1 MKIKRIYAV
10 SPLSLLALSA
20 CGSGSSSEGDS
31 AQNALINLSGNVLN
45 GPLKNAL
52 VFIDRDGDGVQ
63 GNLEP
68 NLRTTATGQYDFN
81 DAYLTE
87 QLFTDDQITALAAD
101 INAGSYSIVAQSDNL
116 TTVKYPG
123 DDVEQ
128 QAGAFT
134 LSAPSGAT
142 VVTPITTLV
151 DGMGAGVDV
160 DDVAAA
166 LGLQVSGKDLLT
178 YNPFTTLD
186 GNAVAVEKV
195 SMQVLTALETLAK
208 AAQGVLSTDD
218 AGQAGQIA
226 VSSLVS
232 VIQSKIATNAA
243 KADGVADITLDLVS
257 TGSADITQVL
267 TNLKTNIAAVDT
279 NNAAYSGSNL
289 NDPNITNAISNSII
303 NVNSLIDAVED
314 LSSEGTKDLFA
325 TAKLN
330 AEAVNKAVVDGD
342 ESAIEFDDL
351 AALSTAVSDKA
362 PTDITAEVLGAVTA
376 TALPEVVENEAGRD
390 VQIVLGLENFEVSRE
405 YIVERLTIDGV
416 APEEAAVDAAM
427 TAAITEFKDKRESYT
442 FEIVDVEGSD
452 GNLFKIA
459 KITDSTDNNEQKY
472 VLQLKE
478 TEALD
483 FESSSHTGGVYSV
496 WVKGYDDVGKS
507 IIKEI
512 KIQTKDVN
520 EAPILSEKA
529 ATAHEDVSFSY
540 VIPATDPEGDDL
552 TFSVVSELPSWLE
565 FSSSTGTLFG
575 TPTNADV
582 GVYSISVSMT
592 DSNSLTSTET
602 LTVTVQ
608 NVNDD
613 PEFKTT
619 PTREATQGQAYSTVF
634 EVSDVDNQAS
644 DLKVTLNE
652 EISADWLSFDPN
664 TNTLSGTPSSS
675 DVSTEGVSSSV
686 SLTVSDGS
694 GGSEL
699 LSFDIIV
706 SNVNDPPEIAAITAA
721 TVTEGAPGETVAS
734 EGISGTIAVTDPD
747 TGFVEETVTVALGG
761 ATDNVKAGTYGS
773 LTFDPTDNSYVYAP
787 DEAAIGALTEG
798 QAVTDEF
805 NFIATDSNSAM
816 GSAVFTVNV
825 TGTNDKPVI
834 TVGDDD
840 LSQLSDLSSGAQVG
854 LITASDDADS
864 AADISYALTSAS
876 DANDN
881 ASFEIVDGNMLKLKD
896 DVVTNRSEK
905 SSYSVEIVATD
916 SGALVSEAKTLTISV
931 SSVNSAPA
939 VTDFSVDVQ
948 SGTLALGDEI
958 NFTALLNE
966 AVNEGSSFAVTLSNG
981 ATFDM
986 NRSATSKTTF
996 TGTYTVAKDHDVS
1009 GDNVLSISSYSSGS
1023 VVEDN
1028 YAENGS
1034 PQALKSSDDTIT
1046 IGTVKIDALPPT
1058 ATLDAS
1064 GHTYNATTGTL
1075 ALKGTDFGTLGV
1087 SDGGSVK
1094 EILDF
1099 SKLTWNVDGQNS
1111 VTMVM
1116 SVSDISTAI
1125 ATDSSNL
1132 SVVLTSAAQAN
1143 LHNLSGFGGSA
1154 DTGGTADVIN
1164 FDIGF
1169 LRDAAGNPSSTQN
1182 ALNANVAMTDTAS
1195 PTYSSFSSSTVGNAT
1210 LLGVGDAI
1218 TMNLTFS
1225 EALGAGST
1233 ASIVLSNGGT
1243 VQLTVSGTDAK
1254 VLTGD
1259 YVVSIDDDDVRGSD
1273 SITLSSMP
1281 LFTVA
1286 DISGNIL
1293 SSPGVAAVDAGS
1305 LSSIEIDATPPEATI
1320 ANTGH
1325 QYDAST
1331 GILSLVGTNLTTL
1344 LDDPAV
1350 TNVVGQLD
1358 LTKLTWNIDVA
1369 GSVTMA
1375 MAADDITS
1383 AVVTNATTLTITL
1396 SNSGKTN
1403 LHALAGFGGTASTG
1417 GTADGIDVAVG
1428 FLLDAAGNGSSGQ
1441 SNPIAAADVTFNDVT
1456 APTISTITSTPGTAA
1471 AFGVEDKITF
1481 TAQLSENIK
1490 SGSSMNITLSNDATV
1505 TLTGDGS
1512 DTITGDYVVDSEDS
1526 DTKLDALNNPI
1537 GLSIA
1542 NFAVNSLVDISG
1554 NALSDSL
1561 DISTV
1566 DNITANTIDTTSPR
1580 VLISQFLDSSN
1591 ELVVAFNE
1599 AVTDASITALETA
1612 LRGLDA
1618 IADDASIS
1626 TSDKI
1631 TAKIA
1636 VNNSAAI
1643 PDNNI
1648 LDVADFN
1655 VEDLTGNVLTITT
1668 LDIA

>member
-1 MKIKRIYAV
+1 MNN
-10 SPLSLLALSA
+10 SA
-20 CGSGSSSEGDS
+20 
-31 AQNALINLSGNVLN
+31 I
-45 GPLKNAL
+45 
-52 VFIDRDGDGVQ
+52 
-63 GNLEP
+63 
-68 NLRTTATGQYDFN
+68 
-81 DAYLTE
+81 
-87 QLFTDDQITALAAD
+87 TD
-101 INAGSYSIVAQSDNL
+101 
-116 TTVKYPG
+116 
-123 DDVEQ
+123 
-128 QAGAFT
+128 
-134 LSAPSGAT
+134 
-142 VVTPITTLV
+142 
-151 DGMGAGVDV
+151 
-160 DDVAAA
+160 
-166 LGLQVSGKDLLT
+166 
-178 YNPFTTLD
+178 
-186 GNAVAVEKV
+186 
-195 SMQVLTALETLAK
+195 
-208 AAQGVLSTDD
+208 
-218 AGQAGQIA
+218 
-226 VSSLVS
+226 
-232 VIQSKIATNAA
+232 
-243 KADGVADITLDLVS
+243 
-257 TGSADITQVL
+257 
-267 TNLKTNIAAVDT
+267 
-279 NNAAYSGSNL
+279 
-289 NDPNITNAISNSII
+289 AISNSIT

-314 LSSEGTKDLFA
+314 LNSKGTKDLFA

-330 AEAVNKAVVDGD
+330 AEAVSEAVVQGNPSAIKFDNLDELNKAVN
-342 ESAIEFDDL
+342 
-351 AALSTAVSDKA
+351 TKA
-362 PTDITAEVLGAVTA
+362 PTDISAEVLGAAKVTV
-376 TALPEVVENEAGRD
+376 LPEVIENDAGRD
-390 VQIVLGLENFEVSRE
+390 VQIALGLEDFEVSRE
-405 YIVERLTIDGV
+405 YIVERLTVDGV
-416 APEEAAVDAAM
+416 VPEEAAVDAAM
-427 TAAITEFKDKRESYT
+427 TAANSEFKDKRESYT
-442 FEIVDVEGSD
+442 FEIFNVEGSD
-452 GNLFKIA
+452 GNLFEIER
-459 KITDSTDNNEQKY
+459 IVDSTDNNEKKY

-483 FESSSHTGGVYSV
+483 FESSSHQSGVYSV

-512 KIQTKDVN
+512 KIQATDVN

-529 ATAHEDVSFSY
+529 VTAQEDVSFSY

-602 LTVTVQ
+602 LTVTVE

-619 PTREATQGQAYSTVF
+619 PTREVTQGQAYSTVF
-634 EVSDVDNQAS
+634 EVSDVDNEAS

-652 EISADWLSFDPN
+652 EISADWLSFDPE

-675 DVSTEGVSSSV
+675 DVSTQGVSSSV
-686 SLTVSDGS
+686 SMTVSDGS

-699 LSFDIIV
+699 LSFDIFV
-706 SNVNDPPEIAAITAA
+706 SNVNDSPEIAAITVAS
-721 TVTEGAPGETVAS
+721 VTEGAPGETVAS

-747 TGFVEETVTVALGG
+747 TGFVEETVTVSLEG
-761 ATDNVKAGTYGS
+761 ATDNVKAGAYGS
-773 LTFDPTDNSYVYAP
+773 LTFDPTDNSYVYTP

-798 QAVTDEF
+798 QAVADEF
-805 NFIATDSNSAM
+805 NFIATDSSSAT

-825 TGTNDKPVI
+825 TGANDKPVI

-840 LSQLSDLSSGAQVG
+840 LSELSDLSSGARVG
-854 LITASDDADS
+854 LLTASDDTDS

-876 DANDN
+876 NANDN

-916 SGALVSEAKTLTISV
+916 SGALASEAKTLTLSV

-939 VTDFSVDVQ
+939 VTEISVDVE
-948 SGTLALGDEI
+948 SGTLAVGDEI
-958 NFTALLNE
+958 NFTALVNE
-966 AVNEGSSFAVTLSNG
+966 AVNEGSSFTVTLSNG

-986 NRSATSKTTF
+986 NRSATSKITF
-996 TGTYTVAKDHDVS
+996 NGTYTVAAGDDVN
-1009 GDNVLSISSYSSGS
+1009 GNDVLSISSYSSGS

-1034 PQALKSSDDTIT
+1034 PQALKSSDNTIT
-1046 IGTVKIDALPPT
+1046 IGTVKIDATPPT

-1064 GHTYNATTGTL
+1064 GHTYNASTGTL
-1075 ALKGTDFGTLGV
+1075 ALKGADFGTMGV

-1099 SKLTWNVDGQNS
+1099 TKLTWNVDGQNS

-1116 SVSDISTAI
+1116 SVSDISTAV

-1132 SVVLTSAAQAN
+1132 SIVLTSTAQEN

-1169 LRDAAGNPSSTQN
+1169 LRDAAGNASSTQN

-1195 PTYSSFSSSTVGNAT
+1195 PTYSSFLSSTVGDAI

-1218 TMNLTFS
+1218 AMNLTFN
-1225 EALGAGST
+1225 EALRADST

-1243 VQLTVSGTDAK
+1243 VQLTVSGADAK

-1293 SSPGVAAVDAGS
+1293 SSPGVDSVDASS
-1305 LSSIEIDATPPEATI
+1305 LGSIEIDATPPEATI
-1320 ANTGH
+1320 ANAGH

-1331 GILSLVGTNLTTL
+1331 GVLTLVGTNLTTL
-1344 LDDPAV
+1344 LDDPSV
-1350 TNVVGQLD
+1350 TNVVAQLD
-1358 LTKLTWNIDVA
+1358 FTKLTWNVDVA

-1383 AVVTNATTLTITL
+1383 AVVTNATTLTIAL
-1396 SNSGKTN
+1396 STGGKTD

-1428 FLLDAAGNGSSGQ
+1428 FLNDAAGNGSSSQ
-1441 SNPIAAADVTFNDVT
+1441 SSPIAAAEVTLNDVT
-1456 APTISTITSTPGTAA
+1456 APTISTITSTPGTAG
-1471 AFGVEDKITF
+1471 AFGVGDKITF

-1490 SGSSMNITLSNDATV
+1490 NGSSMSITLSNDATV
-1505 TLTGDGS
+1505 TLTGAGS
-1512 DTITGDYVVDSEDS
+1512 DTVTGDYVVDSEDS
-1526 DTKLDALNNPI
+1526 DSD

-1542 NFAVNSLVDISG
+1542 NFAVNSLLDISG
-1554 NALSDSL
+1554 NSLSANL
-1561 DISTV
+1561 TISTV

-1580 VLISQFLDSSN
+1580 VLISQFLNSSS
-1591 ELVVAFNE
+1591 EMVVAFNE
-1599 AVTDASITALETA
+1599 AVTDSSIDALEAA

-1626 TSDKI
+1626 TSDNI

-1636 VNNSAAI
+1636 VNNSVAI
-1643 PDNNI
+1643 PNNNI
-1648 LDVADFN
+1648 LDVVDFV